1 LDDGNTIPFIARYRK
16 EMTGGLDEVQIRQI
30 EELLS
35 SNRSLEER
43 KQNVIRLIDEQG
55 KMTPELQ
62 EKIWQAAG
70 ITAVDDIYRPF
81 RPKKKSRGA
90 AAREKGLEPL
100 AEYILSFPAQ
110 GSLEEKAFEFISE
123 AVPTAEEALKGARD
137 IIAES
142 IADEPLVRGWIRDY
156 TRRQGVVSSAAR
168 DAEVQSVYT
177 MYYNY
182 KEEVKKIPAH
192 RILAINRG
200 EREEI
205 LKVKIDVDESPI
217 IKFLEDKLVRPASI
231 TSQPAAE
238 AILDSYKRLIQPAV
252 QRDIRAELT
261 EKAEKQAINIFSQN
275 LRKLLLQPPV
285 KGNRVLGVD
294 PAFRTGCKLGVV
306 DETGKL
312 LETGVIYPTPP
323 RQQIAEARETLR
335 RMVDRHDISLIAI
348 GNGTASRET
357 EKFIADF
364 IRENQNYQLAYII
377 VNEAGASVYSAST
390 LAAREFPEL
399 DVSQRS
405 AVSIARRLQD
415 PLAELVKIE
424 PRAIGVG
431 QYQHDINGKILEEK
445 LAAVVET
452 VVNYVG
458 VDLNTASASLL
469 SYVAG
474 INMPVAENIVK
485 YRESNGMFR
494 RRHDLVKVPRLGPKT
509 FEQCAGFLRLPGGE
523 HPLDATA
530 IHPESYAL
538 TEKILRMLEADWSH
552 IGSRELKEQL
562 AKLPLQS
569 TAETLEAG
577 VMTLKDI
584 IDDLGK
590 PGRDPR
596 EELPAPVFRED
607 ILNLDDLQEGMELQ
621 GTVINVVDFGAFV
634 DIGLKQS
641 GMIHISQ
648 LADNYV
654 KHPMDIVNVGDRVSV
669 RVISIEKERGRVALS
684 MRQNS

>member
-1 LDDGNTIPFIARYRK
+1 
-16 EMTGGLDEVQIRQI
+16 MTGGLDEVQIRQI

-231 TSQPAAE
+231 T
-238 AILDSYKRLIQPAV
+238 
-252 QRDIRAELT
+252 
-261 EKAEKQAINIFSQN
+261 
-275 LRKLLLQPPV
+275 
-285 KGNRVLGVD
+285 
-294 PAFRTGCKLGVV
+294 
-306 DETGKL
+306 
-312 LETGVIYPTPP
+312 
-323 RQQIAEARETLR
+323 
-335 RMVDRHDISLIAI
+335 
-348 GNGTASRET
+348 
-357 EKFIADF
+357 
-364 IRENQNYQLAYII
+364 
-377 VNEAGASVYSAST
+377 
-390 LAAREFPEL
+390 
-399 DVSQRS
+399 
-405 AVSIARRLQD
+405 
-415 PLAELVKIE
+415 
-424 PRAIGVG
+424 
-431 QYQHDINGKILEEK
+431 
-445 LAAVVET
+445 
-452 VVNYVG
+452 
-458 VDLNTASASLL
+458 
-469 SYVAG
+469 
-474 INMPVAENIVK
+474 
-485 YRESNGMFR
+485 
-494 RRHDLVKVPRLGPKT
+494 
-509 FEQCAGFLRLPGGE
+509 
-523 HPLDATA
+523 
-530 IHPESYAL
+530 
-538 TEKILRMLEADWSH
+538 
-552 IGSRELKEQL
+552 
-562 AKLPLQS
+562 
-569 TAETLEAG
+569 
-577 VMTLKDI
+577 
-584 IDDLGK
+584 
-590 PGRDPR
+590 
-596 EELPAPVFRED
+596 
-607 ILNLDDLQEGMELQ
+607 
-621 GTVINVVDFGAFV
+621 
-634 DIGLKQS
+634 
-641 GMIHISQ
+641 
-648 LADNYV
+648 
-654 KHPMDIVNVGDRVSV
+654 
-669 RVISIEKERGRVALS
+669 
-684 MRQNS
+684 